1 MKTRS
6 YTSILLLL
14 LILAGCANDRKGN
27 IPTDVITNPNSAS
40 GGQENTLPVIEFD
53 KDLHDFGKL
62 IAGEKAVYT
71 FKFRNTG
78 KSDLVISQVKS
89 SCGCTVPRYP
99 REPIGPGEKGEI
111 KVTFDSSGRSGIQNK
126 VITIVTNCQPNSTII
141 RIKAQVIS
149 P

>member
-1 MKTRS
+1 MRTL
-6 YTSILLLL
+6 YILLA
-14 LILAGCANDRKGN
+14 IIFSIPFIGCNSDRKDKLS
-27 IPTDVITNPNSAS
+27 TDVVTNPNSAS
-40 GGQENTLPVIEFD
+40 GEQENTLPVMAFE
-53 KDLHDFGKL
+53 KDMHDFGKL

-71 FKFRNTG
+71 FKFRNAG

-99 REPIGPGEKGEI
+99 KEPIGPGEEGEI
-111 KVTFDSSGRSGIQNK
+111 KVTFDSSSRKGMQNK
-126 VITIVTNCQPNSTII
+126 AITIVTNCQPNSTII